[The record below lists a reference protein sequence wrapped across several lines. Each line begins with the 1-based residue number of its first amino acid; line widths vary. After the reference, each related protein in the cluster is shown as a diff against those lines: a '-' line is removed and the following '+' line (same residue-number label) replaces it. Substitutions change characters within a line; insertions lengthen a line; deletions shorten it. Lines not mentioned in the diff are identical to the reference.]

1 MLPIVNYIYSEKTPI
16 KEGSLAFLGN
26 LAKVKQLTIESI
38 LDYSISEI
46 DESPSL
52 LILDRNILEEQVI
65 KCLEHMIHFFPGNII
80 PVILLKSYS
89 NKKDIPE
96 ETPFDILQSEIDS
109 EAGKIKINQL
119 LSMQKQLKQKENEVV
134 TTAARESHFR
144 RTNQMKDKL
153 FSIIS
158 HDIKGPLNT
167 LNAMLDVIVKHPD
180 AFSQEEL
187 QHYSHDIK
195 NSLNGVRFLLENLMH
210 WSLSQMDMMEFKPD
224 TIDIEYVINQ
234 NLRLFTPSAKV
245 KEIELEA
252 DVIPLPGIEGDIN
265 MIDFV
270 VRNLISNALKFT
282 EKGGTVKVS
291 TNVAEDES
299 EVLISIEDTG
309 IGISKEKI
317 SNLFFI
323 EDHSTTFGTANEK
336 GNGLGLGLSKDF
348 IERNGG
354 SITVESTPGK
364 GSKFTFTLPIS

>member
-234 NLRLFTPSAKV
+234 NLRLFTPSSKV